1 MRLGLGPFDDLKHC
15 ICGASLSSLP
25 LHFLTCNLLRS
36 SITVRHDLIFQS
48 LAKAARLCGIAVQSE
63 PSLAI
68 GFEGSRSD
76 GQFFF
81 PSLSAHLDVSV
92 VHPAAPAYL
101 KQKAGGAIK
110 KRETEKNTLY
120 LEAARRQGA
129 EFYAGVFDSFGGFEV
144 VATTF
149 VLRLAEEIRSSGIK
163 SHEDQSVKAFINRCV
178 SFALMRGNGG
188 LLLTG
193 ARLARSRP

>member
-1 MRLGLGPFDDLKHC
+1 MIRHC
-15 ICGASLSSLP
+15 SCGTSLNSFP

-36 SITVRHDLIFQS
+36 STTARHDLIFQS

-68 GFEGSRSD
+68 GLEGSRSD
-76 GQFFF
+76 GKFFF
-81 PSLSAHLDVSV
+81 PSLEAHVDVSV

-101 KQKAGGAIK
+101 RLKAGAAIK
-110 KRETEKNTLY
+110 KRESEKNSHY
-120 LEAARRQGA
+120 LEAAKRQGA
-129 EFYAGVFDSFGGFEV
+129 EFFALVFDSFGGFGGG
-144 VATTF
+144 ATTF
-149 VLRLAEEIRSSGIK
+149 ALRLAEEIQSNGIK
-163 SHEDQSVKAFINRCV
+163 SHDDQGVKAFINRCI

-188 LLLTG
+188 LLLSG